1 MVESPPRTSLPLP
14 NRPVIAVTV
23 NFEED
28 GRLFTDLISRCG
40 GDPLLITSDSIAEHE
55 QLAQVGGMLLGNGP
69 TELSNGSARVLNDT
83 MTRLLPTI
91 LDFDLPLIAVGGGMH
106 SLNMAMGG
114 GEPQKVHDHDS
125 DGDKSTFHHIYVAP
139 GCKLAAIVGA
149 GGFVR
154 VNSRHG
160 IGIKE
165 PQRSA
170 DLMAA
175 AYSVE
180 DGVIEAIESPG
191 HSLVVGVQFQPE
203 RPREVPP
210 HFDNLFHLLV
220 ERAGR

>member
-1 MVESPPRTSLPLP
+1 MP
-14 NRPVIAVTV
+14 NQPVIAITAST
-23 NFEED
+23 EED
-28 GRLFTDLISRCG
+28 GRLYSELISRCG
-40 GDPLLITSDSIAEHE
+40 GEPLLITPNSIADHE

-69 TELSNGSARVLNDT
+69 SDSPNGSALVLNDT

-91 LDFDLPLIAVGGGMH
+91 LDFDLPVIAVGGGMH
-106 SLNMAMGG
+106 SLNIAMGG
-114 GEPQKVHDHDS
+114 GEPRAVPDHDTN
-125 DGDKSTFHHIYVAP
+125 GDKPTFHHIYIAP

-154 VNSRHG
+154 VNTRHRV
-160 IGIKE
+160 GIKE
-165 PQRSA
+165 GQRSP
-170 DLMAA
+170 DLMTS

-180 DGVIEAIESPG
+180 DGVIEGIESPD

-210 HFDNLFHLLV
+210 NFDNLFHLLV